1 MTAMTTVSTFP
12 ALPALPAL
20 PAFSALSL
28 ALVAAQ
34 TQAGDG
40 AHVPDYAQPSI
51 RSKKRLQA
59 RSVWSAL
66 PEQIPVASHDAQ
78 GVSKTE

>member
-1 MTAMTTVSTFP
+1 MTTMTTVSTFP
-12 ALPALPAL
+12 ALTALT
-20 PAFSALSL
+20 AFSALSL
-28 ALVAAQ
+28 AVVAAQ

-40 AHVPDYAQPSI
+40 AHVPDYSRPSI

-59 RSVWSAL
+59 RSARSAL

-78 GVSKTE
+78 GASKTE